1 MDDIRHIKCV
11 ILGEA
16 NVGKTSLI
24 TRYLHDK
31 FYQFSESTIGCAFN
45 NKRYN
50 RNNKEYKLDMWDT
63 AGQERYRAIMPMYYR
78 NADIAFFCID
88 LSIKNLNSSFNYWK
102 KQLKTYNDNKNRI
115 ICIVGT
121 KSDIKLERTLD
132 ELKKDLGDNFN
143 CQYFE
148 TSSKDNKN
156 VKLMFESM
164 INQTIDNYEKNNPI
178 DQKYIN
184 LKTKKSIIYCC

>member
-88 LSIKNLNSSFNYWK
+88 LSIQS
-102 KQLKTYNDNKNRI
+102 
-115 ICIVGT
+115 
-121 KSDIKLERTLD
+121 
-132 ELKKDLGDNFN
+132 
-143 CQYFE
+143 
-148 TSSKDNKN
+148 
-156 VKLMFESM
+156 
-164 INQTIDNYEKNNPI
+164 
-178 DQKYIN
+178 
-184 LKTKKSIIYCC
+184 